1 MCQIVFLDNRHVDI
15 AGRGLGGYVIVAQS
29 DYSVG
34 LEVVKMKC
42 PFCGYE
48 MQEGKICALGS
59 GAAMEWKDAGGTDAF
74 RLNSE
79 PAVVA
84 RINGDRIAGYRCAK
98 CKKIIVEYQ

>member
-1 MCQIVFLDNRHVDI
+1 M
-15 AGRGLGGYVIVAQS
+15 
-29 DYSVG
+29 
-34 LEVVKMKC
+34 VKMKC

>member
-1 MCQIVFLDNRHVDI
+1 
-15 AGRGLGGYVIVAQS
+15 
-29 DYSVG
+29 
-34 LEVVKMKC
+34 
-42 PFCGYE
+42 
-48 MQEGKICALGS
+48 MQEGKICAL

-84 RINGDRIAGYRCAK
+84 RMNGDRIAGYRCAK

>member
-1 MCQIVFLDNRHVDI
+1 MCQIVFLGNRHVDF

-29 DYSVG
+29 NYSIG
-34 LEVVKMKC
+34 WEMVKMKC

-48 MQEGKICALGS
+48 MQEGKICAL

-79 PAVVA
+79 PAVAA
-84 RINGDRIAGYRCAK
+84 RMNGDRIAGYRCAK